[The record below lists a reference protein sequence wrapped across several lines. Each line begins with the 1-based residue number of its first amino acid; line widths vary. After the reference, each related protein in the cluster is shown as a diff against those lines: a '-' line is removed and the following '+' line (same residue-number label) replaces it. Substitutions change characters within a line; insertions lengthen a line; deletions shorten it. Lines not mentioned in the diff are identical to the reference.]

1 MKKTLALL
9 ALVVGLSAYAQE
21 NVSAGSVGI
30 LSTLKDANIGL
41 SLENELKSSTSV
53 DQIDGFYN
61 KLEGFVA
68 YKPTSVDTFKLS
80 AGYNAV
86 NANVNN
92 QTAKFNFESP
102 SFRYKRS
109 NILVQDTSGV
119 KFDSE
124 ARIYYYPDYMQTT
137 KFMTGNTSWRNTFT
151 RTFTPDY
158 KLVTELRWDEYL
170 RTNAKDKLARR
181 RLMLTADP
189 VVALSEAV
197 SLTPEVSLNSTIAGT
212 NAPNKE
218 FVIFKPIVN
227 YAFNK
232 SFNTQAYWETTPMVS
247 RDGKLL
253 AKDFAPK
260 GILGLVLTYTIL

>member
-9 ALVVGLSAYAQE
+9 ALMLGLSAYAQE

-30 LSTLKDANIGL
+30 LSTLKSANIGL
-41 SLENELKSSTSV
+41 SFANELKSSTSV
-53 DQIDGFYN
+53 DKIDGFYN
-61 KLEGFVA
+61 KLEAFVA

-80 AGYNAV
+80 AGWNSINADI
-86 NANVNN
+86 NN

-109 NILVQDTSGV
+109 NILVQDTNGV

-124 ARIYYYPDYMQTT
+124 ARIYYYPNYLQTT
-137 KFMTGNTSWRNTFT
+137 KSQTGNTSWRNTFT

-170 RTNAKDKLARR
+170 RTNAKNKLARR

-189 VVALSEAV
+189 VVALSETLT
-197 SLTPEVSLNSTIAGT
+197 LTPEVSLNSTITGT
-212 NAPNKE
+212 NVPNKE
-218 FVIFKPIVN
+218 FVMFKPMVD
-227 YAFNK
+227 YAFTK
-232 SFNTQAYWETTPMVS
+232 SFTTQAYWETTPMVS

-260 GILGLVLTYTIL
+260 GALGLVLTYTIL

>member
-9 ALVVGLSAYAQE
+9 VLMLGLSAYAQE
-21 NVSAGSVGI
+21 NVSDGSVGI
-30 LSTLKDANIGL
+30 LSTLKSANIGL
-41 SLENELKSSTSV
+41 SLSNELKSSTSKT
-53 DQIDGFYN
+53 QIDGFYN
-61 KLEGFVA
+61 KLEGFMT
-68 YKPTSVDTFKLS
+68 YKPTSVDTFKLGV
-80 AGYNAV
+80 GYNAI
-86 NANVNN
+86 NANVND
-92 QTAKFNFESP
+92 QTAKYNFESP

-109 NILVQDTSGV
+109 NILVQDNNGV

-124 ARIYYYPDYMQTT
+124 ARVYYYPDYMQTT

-158 KLVTELRWDEYL
+158 KLVTELRWDEYF
-170 RTNAKDKLARR
+170 RTNATNKLARR

-189 VVALSEAV
+189 VVALSETV
-197 SLTPEVSLNSTIAGT
+197 TLTPEVSLNSTMAGT
-212 NAPNKE
+212 NTVNKE
-218 FVIFKPIVN
+218 FVVFKPMVD

-232 SFNTQAYWETTPMVS
+232 SFATQAYWETTPMVS